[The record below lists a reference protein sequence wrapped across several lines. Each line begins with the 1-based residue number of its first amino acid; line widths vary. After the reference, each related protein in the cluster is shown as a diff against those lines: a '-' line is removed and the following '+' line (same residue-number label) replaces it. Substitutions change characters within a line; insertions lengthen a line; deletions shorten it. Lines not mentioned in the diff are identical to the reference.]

1 MEPTLMNPICV
12 WQQCVSTWL
21 TLVLEAENALTSDL
35 SSNCSDR
42 GAVKQS
48 VFMQSKRD
56 TMSSHAAGSL
66 NMNVM
71 FCYQNAACLATART
85 ETGCSLE

>member
-1 MEPTLMNPICV
+1 MNPIFV

-71 FCYQNAACLATART
+71 FCYQKCCMLGNCKDRNRLFT
-85 ETGCSLE
+85 